1 MEVQLLVKD
10 AIYSPTDWID
20 VFIMAAIFYQLALL
34 IRGTRSLR
42 IIIGLGVLFAPI
54 FIAPWVQLTAISWL
68 LSRIL
73 PVGII
78 SLVVILQPE
87 LRKALEEF
95 GRGWIFGRHLMGFKE
110 EDVRRVVKQIG
121 RAVNSLS
128 RRRVG
133 AIIVLER
140 ETGLE
145 DFIQTG
151 VQVHSRLMAELIET
165 IFHPNT
171 PLHDGA
177 IIIREDLIEATS
189 CILPLSENPTFE
201 KTLGTR
207 HRAAVGITEISDAL
221 AVVVSEETGCIS
233 LMFNGKMTRD
243 IDIETLTRLL
253 YRMYRLNYRRE
264 KSASVSGKE
273 ESA

>member
-1 MEVQLLVKD
+1 MEFTLLITD

-20 VFIMAAIFYQLALL
+20 VFIMATVFYQLALL

-42 IIIGLGVLFAPI
+42 IIIGLGILFTPI
-54 FIAPWVQLTAISWL
+54 FIAPWVRLTAINWL

-78 SLVVILQPE
+78 ALVVILQPE

-95 GRGWIFGRHLMGFKE
+95 GRGWIFGRHLLGFRE

-121 RAVNSLS
+121 KAVNSLS
-128 RRRVG
+128 KRRIG

-151 VQVHSRLMAELIET
+151 IQIHSRLMSELIET
-165 IFHPNT
+165 IFYPNT

-177 IIIREDLIEATS
+177 IIVREDMIESTS
-189 CILPLSENPTFE
+189 CILPLSENPILE

-221 AVVVSEETGCIS
+221 AVVVSEETGSIS

-243 IDIETLTRLL
+243 LDIETLTRLL

-264 KSASVSGKE
+264 KAVIAAPKE
-273 ESA
+273 ENA

>member
-1 MEVQLLVKD
+1 MEFKLLIHD
-10 AIYSPTDWID
+10 AIYSPIDWID
-20 VFIMAAIFYQLALL
+20 VFIMAAIFYQLTLL

-42 IIIGLGVLFAPI
+42 IIIGLGVLFTPI
-54 FIAPWVQLTAISWL
+54 FIAPWMRLTTIDWL

-78 SLVVILQPE
+78 ALVVILQPE

-95 GRGWIFGRHLMGFKE
+95 GRGWVFGRHLLGFRE

-121 RAVNSLS
+121 QAVNSLS
-128 RRRVG
+128 KRRVG
-133 AIIVLER
+133 ALIVLER

-151 VQVHSRLMAELIET
+151 VRIHSRLVSELIET
-165 IFHPNT
+165 IFHPNA

-177 IIIREDLIEATS
+177 IIVREDLIQSTS

-221 AVVVSEETGCIS
+221 AVVVSEETGSIA
-233 LMFNGKMTRD
+233 LMFNGKMTRNL
-243 IDIETLTRLL
+243 DIETLTRLL
-253 YRMYRLNYRRE
+253 YRMYRLNYQR
-264 KSASVSGKE
+264 KKTVSVSSIE
-273 ESA
+273 EKA